1 MTAKTRAAALVTP
14 NLLLLP
20 FLDRAALFQAGS
32 THTEDEAWY
41 ILWVQQVK

>member
-1 MTAKTRAAALVTP
+1 MTAKTCAAALIAP

-20 FLDRAALFQAGS
+20 FLDCAALFQAGI
-32 THTEDEAWY
+32 THMEDEAWY